1 MSQPSP
7 KKAERKKVYLII
19 PVVLISLVI
28 LALALWLYSPH
39 GPDLSYVW
47 MKISSE
53 NSHPALLFGAFL
65 VLPAIGFPISPFLI
79 LIGLR
84 FGSVAGIILMFC
96 AMAAHLTAAYWI
108 TRRFFQNRFETLA
121 RNKNIHIPE
130 LPEKRRLIFGFVF
143 MAVPG
148 LSYTLKN
155 HLLPLSGISFFPYF
169 LCGWLIQ
176 GAMGAPFIVLGHAAT
191 RWSVPLFA
199 GLFALFLVTFIF
211 RKWVR
216 KKYNRFL
223 NMIVKE

>member
-1 MSQPSP
+1 MSP
-7 KKAERKKVYLII
+7 KAPIKKIYLTILI
-19 PVVLISLVI
+19 VLISLMI
-28 LALALWLYSPH
+28 LALAVWMYSPR
-39 GPDLSYVW
+39 GPDLSEVW

-53 NSHPALLFGAFL
+53 NSHPALVFGAFL
-65 VLPAIGFPISPFLI
+65 VLPAIGFPVSPFLI

-96 AMAAHLTAAYWI
+96 AMAAHLISAYWV
-108 TRRFFQNRFETLA
+108 TRRFFKNRFEALA
-121 RNKNIHIPE
+121 RKKNIDIPE

-176 GAMGAPFIVLGHAAT
+176 GAMGAPFVVLGDAAT
-191 RWSVPLFA
+191 RWSVPIFA
-199 GLFALFLVTFIF
+199 ALFALFLVVLIF

-216 KKYNRFL
+216 KKYSRF
-223 NMIVKE
+223 MTMVVRQ